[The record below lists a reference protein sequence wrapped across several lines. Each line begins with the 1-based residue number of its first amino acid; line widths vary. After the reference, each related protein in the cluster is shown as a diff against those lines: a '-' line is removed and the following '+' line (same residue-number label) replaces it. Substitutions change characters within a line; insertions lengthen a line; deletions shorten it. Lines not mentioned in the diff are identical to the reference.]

1 MQVTDIISRVQAKC
15 DDRDG
20 TYVTDDVVMGLIPEA
35 YDWLFNK
42 LEIADSQFDQ
52 SVVVLPAVNPSADLS
67 QYQADG
73 QPLAS
78 LLQPR
83 MVRWRLVGQTALQW
97 RRADGPLNTPRD
109 MVDGGYPA
117 LDSWAWSRFT
127 IQLSTFSVPLDLEI
141 TGDFLFDQLT
151 SPDSQIALGKN
162 MNRALSCKVAAELG
176 KSRGND
182 KWATTY
188 SADADEAV
196 DDVIIAM
203 VKARQADPARVG
215 RITRGYYN
223 RARTGFGR

>member
-1 MQVTDIISRVQAKC
+1 MQVTDVISRVQAKC
-15 DDRDG
+15 DDPDG
-20 TYVTDDVVMGLIPEA
+20 TYVTDEMVMSLLPEA

-42 LEIADSQFDQ
+42 LELADSQFDQ
-52 SVVVLPAVNPSADLS
+52 SVVVLPAVNPSPDLS

-83 MVRWRLVGQTALQW
+83 MVRWRLAGQTALQW

-109 MVDGGYPA
+109 MQDGGYPA
-117 LDSWAWSRFT
+117 LDSWAWSRYN
-127 IQLSTFSVPLDLEI
+127 ILLSTFSVPLDLEI

-151 SPDSQIALGKN
+151 SPDSQIAIGKN
-162 MNRALSCKVAAELG
+162 TNRALCCKVASEVG
-176 KSRGND
+176 KRRGND
-182 KWATTY
+182 KWKVDYA
-188 SADADEAV
+188 ADADEAV
-196 DDVIIAM
+196 DDVVGAM
-203 VKARQADPARVG
+203 VKARQADPARLG